1 VSINVTPKAIR
12 VANRQQQ
19 ALCRAEVDRIK
30 AVGERYINGRCVY
43 PPQTVIATRRRTASE
58 RALRIAR
65 DQDELPT
72 PLSCIESYWP
82 SPTIAGR
89 TAGENRRA

>member
-1 VSINVTPKAIR
+1 MTLTPKAIR

-30 AVGERYINGRCVY
+30 ADGERYVNGRCVY
-43 PPQTVIATRRRTASE
+43 PPQTAIATRRRRASE
-58 RALRIAR
+58 RVLRIVR
-65 DQDELPT
+65 DQDCLPT
-72 PLSCIESYWP
+72 PLTCIESSWP
-82 SPTIAGR
+82 SQTIAGR

>member
-1 VSINVTPKAIR
+1 MTVTPKAIR

-19 ALCRAEVDRIK
+19 ALCQAEVARIK
-30 AVGERYINGRCVY
+30 AAGERYVNGRCVY
-43 PPQTVIATRRRTASE
+43 PPQTVTAKRLRAMSE
-58 RALRIAR
+58 RVLRIVR
-65 DQDELPT
+65 DRDELPT
-72 PLSCIESYWP
+72 PLTCIESYWP